1 MCSQAI
7 PRWHTATQHTHPIQ
21 LLPSISKSSFLLYL
35 LLRRVVWTQGLAF
48 SPEGPTDHL
57 GHSLQ
62 WAQHAELRPLLNN
75 VISLLWAFLEA
86 ALLAWDAYHLFILL
100 ENSLILRDSNCGQHS
115 DKLSPFSL
123 PQPSVLLQ
131 SVKPLFCAHH
141 IVIQQNIAPGFQL
154 PPWLVCSL
162 RPRAI
167 SLLEPQ
173 RTEHLLC
180 ANKGCQFC
188 GHKSRAKRTKRS
200 VTVLNNKQ
208 IK

>member
-1 MCSQAI
+1 MHFLLKAQRITSGTHCNG
-7 PRWHTATQHTHPIQ
+7 HNTQSYAHSSTTSFPFSGPSWKPPCLPEMPITSSSSWKTH
-21 LLPSISKSSFLLYL
+21 SSFEI
-35 LLRRVVWTQGLAF
+35 RTVVSTLTSF
-48 SPEGPTDHL
+48 PPSP
-57 GHSLQ
+57 S
-62 WAQHAELRPLLNN
+62 
-75 VISLLWAFLEA
+75 
-86 ALLAWDAYHLFILL
+86 
-100 ENSLILRDSNCGQHS
+100 
-115 DKLSPFSL
+115 LSP
-123 PQPSVLLQ
+123 PVLLQ
-131 SVKPLFCAHH
+131 SAKPLFCAHH